1 MQKKLNSNA
10 GGEQAQEEV
19 AEAEV
24 QSVISNADRLEQIAE
39 QLGFDAIKESN
50 PARFVRDWLNQFS
63 GFFGLEGGNDRI
75 RQNGGRGNDQ
85 LNAEG
90 RNGNDRIRQNGR
102 AGNDQL
108 NAIGGA
114 GIDRIVQR
122 GGRGKDIL
130 KAIGNSGN
138 DKLIQK
144 GGKGNDK
151 LKAIGGRGNDRITQ
165 KGGRGRDTL
174 KAKGGKGN
182 DRIKQKGGRG
192 RDHLI
197 ADGGKGNDRIK
208 QKGGKGNDILE
219 YKVSAGQDVV
229 NLNGGRG
236 KDTAI
241 IHTNGHAVVVQDKK
255 GKVLFASGGQNKNYN
270 GGGTTIKVRSIE
282 TLDIRTPENQV
293 EIPEIESIAPV
304 SVHPHEAQIP
314 DPDNQNGV
322 TDVAAEVPSSVN
334 KNTPIAGPKT
344 PVVDESTPG
353 VEVSQPKDTHT
364 ENPSVSTPTLDAPTT
379 STPTQTSPPTQVTN
393 PSVPAPSGSNTGPEI
408 CSVYTRSTEVLFSEE
423 AVDVYFNARDA
434 EWDDLTWDYSWSGA
448 VSGSVTN
455 EGPTTWIKTGF
466 NLPALNVIAG
476 QSIKVDAVV
485 RDPSGASD
493 TESITIDVIG
503 EEIAVWEVFFD
514 SESVN
519 SDGTGTPVRIDPL
532 IFDLNKD
539 GKLDITGAN
548 QEGDGKIDGE
558 GVLFDMDPSKQG
570 KTGWKWS
577 SPGHRPG
584 YYHGGENSR
593 APKVP
598 NGTVV
603 YNTGKTESTNKAGVG
618 RWFEDRSKGSKADI
632 FDENGNLVGMWD
644 KSTWG
649 ESHQG
654 RIGQYYWE
662 PSGNGDKRERTEW
675 IKGTGDGF
683 LVWDHNNNGIIDD
696 NTEMMSEFDKDGKK
710 QFDNGFEK
718 LGHYFDKDKDG
729 VIKGSELNDLKFW
742 VDDGDAIT
750 EDGELKS
757 LDSYGITEIVLPNAG
772 GMQSTST
779 IGKTP
784 G

>member
-1 MQKKLNSNA
+1 VHVQKKLNPNTSE
-10 GGEQAQEEV
+10 EQAQEEV
-19 AEAEV
+19 SNSEV

-39 QLGFDAIKESN
+39 QLGFDSIKDSD
-50 PARFVRDWLNQFS
+50 PIGFVRDWVNQFS
-63 GFFGLEGGNDRI
+63 GFFGLGRGNDRI
-75 RQNGGRGNDQ
+75 IQNGGPGQDSLNANGRNGTNRIRQRGRRGNDT
-85 LNAEG
+85 LNA
-90 RNGNDRIRQNGR
+90 N
-102 AGNDQL
+102 
-108 NAIGGA
+108 GGA
-114 GIDRIVQR
+114 GVDRIKQQ
-122 GGRGKDIL
+122 GGRGKDVL

-138 DKLIQK
+138 DRIKQS
-144 GGKGNDK
+144 GGKGRDK
-151 LKAIGGRGNDRITQ
+151 LNALGGRGNDRITQ
-165 KGGRGRDTL
+165 RGGRGKDHL
-174 KAKGGKGN
+174 IANGGRGK
-182 DRIKQKGGRG
+182 DRVKQKGGW
-192 RDHLI
+192 
-197 ADGGKGNDRIK
+197 
-208 QKGGKGNDILE
+208 GNDILE
-219 YKVSAGQDVV
+219 YKVSSGQDRV

-236 KDTAI
+236 NDTAI

-255 GKVLFASGGQNKNYN
+255 GKVLFASGGQNKNYT

-282 TLDIRTPENQV
+282 NLDIRTPENQV
-293 EIPEIESIAPV
+293 EIPEVDAIPRQHTVGREGK
-304 SVHPHEAQIP
+304 IP

-322 TDVAAEVPSSVN
+322 TDVANETSVN
-334 KNTPIAGPKT
+334 TDSSKEEINPTV
-344 PVVDESTPG
+344 PVVDNSPG
-353 VEVSQPKDTHT
+353 VEVSPPKDTHS
-364 ENPSVSTPTLDAPTT
+364 ENPTVSTPDLD
-379 STPTQTSPPTQVTN
+379 TPTVPAPIQKAPPSQVIN
-393 PSVPAPSGSNTGPEI
+393 PTVPAPSGSNTGPEI

-423 AVDVYFNARDA
+423 AVDIYFNARDA
-434 EWDDLTWDYSWSGA
+434 EWDDLTWDYNWSGA
-448 VSGSVTN
+448 VDGSVSN

-476 QSIKVDAVV
+476 QSITVEATV
-485 RDPSGASD
+485 RDPSGLSD
-493 TESITIDVIG
+493 TESVTIDVIG

-519 SDGTGTPVRIDPL
+519 SDGSGTPTRIDPL

-539 GKLDITGAN
+539 GQLDITGAN

-603 YNTGKTESTNKAGVG
+603 YDTGKTESTNKAGVG

-632 FDENGNLVGMWD
+632 FDKDGNLVGMWD
-644 KSTWG
+644 RSTWG

-662 PSGNGDKRERTEW
+662 PTGNGEKRERTEW

-696 NTEMMSEFDKDGKK
+696 NTEMMSEFDREGKK
-710 QFDNGFEK
+710 QFNNGFEK
-718 LGHYFDKDKDG
+718 LAHYFDKDKDG
-729 VIKGSELNDLKFW
+729 VIRGSELNGLKFW

-757 LDSYGITEIVLPNAG
+757 LDSYGITEIALPDSG
-772 GMQSTST
+772 GMKSTST
-779 IGKTP
+779 IGKSP